1 MLTAPSIWELA
12 ARKFETPAPRWDT
25 PGDMARALDPRT
37 VQTPLMDLF
46 DEALLWAF
54 NTPDARLLL
63 TCPPQQGSPSVC
75 LADSRPG
82 Y

>member
-1 MLTAPSIWELA
+1 
-12 ARKFETPAPRWDT
+12 
-25 PGDMARALDPRT
+25 MARALDPRT